1 MMNRINKIKK
11 YLFVL
16 LQLSWIVLIGFIFVK
31 MMNSGNFE
39 TSLGYIII
47 LMVVAFPI
55 SIFAAGFTYLIDM
68 LFYFPQNDG
77 KVMVL
82 TILIMGYYQWFIVFP
97 KIINKIREKEKLKE
111 IEKKEQLK
119 VNIIE
124 YRKNK
129 EDYIKSLIIKGFTN
143 EQIKNKVRNFTDD
156 DIDKIRENI

>member
-1 MMNRINKIKK
+1 M
-11 YLFVL
+11 
-16 LQLSWIVLIGFIFVK
+16 IGFIFVK
-31 MMNSGNFE
+31 MMNSGNIE

-47 LMVVAFPI
+47 LMVIAFPI

-111 IEKKEQLK
+111 IEKKEQLE